1 MPIVDI
7 FDLELYAKIHKVNLG
22 IMIIKTIIV
31 GIFLISFLNSCA
43 QNSAFLGP
51 IYTFGTTGNV
61 YQAGLTYGSNEAI
74 TSLTGKSPTEN
85 IKEILTPKEEDTE
98 FERLVKKRI
107 KQTRRKLNFASQ

>member
-7 FDLELYAKIHKVNLG
+7 FDLELYAKMHKVNLG
-22 IMIIKTIIV
+22 IMIIKKIFIV
-31 GIFLISFLNSCA
+31 GIFLISFLSGCA
-43 QNSAFLGP
+43 QNSALLGP
-51 IYTFGTTGNV
+51 ILYFWYSSGNV

-98 FERLVKKRI
+98 FEKLVKKRI
-107 KQTRRKLNFASQ
+107 KAN

>member
-7 FDLELYAKIHKVNLG
+7 FDLELYAKILKVNLG
-22 IMIIKTIIV
+22 IMIIKKIIV

-74 TSLTGKSPTEN
+74 TSLTGKSPTDN

-98 FERLVKKRI
+98 FERLVKK
-107 KQTRRKLNFASQ
+107 KNKAD